1 MHNFFRKILGKT
13 LAFLSAVFWS
23 RRYRLASIITSS
35 FALQAFSCTYG
46 SPDDVE
52 HSCHGLEFQLL
63 HESNPYYSECEQ
75 KIVDQL
81 VLANRVKEQYGEN
94 SNEYISQW
102 NESLRTA
109 RNIAETC
116 EMSTLKIDGT
126 VSCYD

>member
-1 MHNFFRKILGKT
+1 MHNVFRKILGKM

-46 SPDDVE
+46 PPDDVK
-52 HSCHGLEFQLL
+52 HTCHGLEFYLQ
-63 HESNPYYSECEQ
+63 HESDANYSECEQ

-81 VLANRVKEQYGEN
+81 VLAKSVKEQYGED

-116 EMSTLKIDGT
+116 EMENLKKDGT
-126 VSCYD
+126 VSCYE

>member
-1 MHNFFRKILGKT
+1 MHNIFRKILGKI

-52 HSCHGLEFQLL
+52 HTCHGLEFYLQ
-63 HESNPYYSECEQ
+63 HESDPNYSECEQ

-81 VLANRVKEQYGEN
+81 VLAKSVKEQYGED

-116 EMSTLKIDGT
+116 EMENLKKDGT
-126 VSCYD
+126 VSCYE